1 MPVGSVYNMSKFAL
15 EELTEGLY
23 YELKPPNIELRR
35 IEQGGSRGDKCVDN
49 MRWNANPDITDYD
62 AITQKVKSL
71 FTSTD
76 KSRLNDPQ
84 DIVDEIYALATGR
97 NKQFRTMAGDMSK
110 NLM

>member
-35 IEQGGSRGDKCVDN
+35 IEQGGSRGNKFVDN
-49 MRWNANPDITDYD
+49 ILWNAMSDIANYD
-62 AITQKVKSL
+62 ATTQKVKSL

-84 DIVDEIYALATGR
+84 DIVAEIYALAAGR
-97 NKQFRTMAGDMSK
+97 NKQFRT
-110 NLM
+110 